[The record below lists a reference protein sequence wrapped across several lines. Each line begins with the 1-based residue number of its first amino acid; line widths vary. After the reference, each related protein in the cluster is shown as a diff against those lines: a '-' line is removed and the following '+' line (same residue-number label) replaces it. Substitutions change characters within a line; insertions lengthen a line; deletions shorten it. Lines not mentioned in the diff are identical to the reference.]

1 MSLELIEVKYF
12 SCFSPAC
19 DQILDKK
26 QLEEEMFIFRE
37 MQSIVVKKAWSR
49 EC

>member
-1 MSLELIEVKYF
+1 MSLELIDVKYF

-26 QLEEEMFIFRE
+26 QLKEEMFIFRG
-37 MQSIVVKKAWSR
+37 MQSLVVRKAWFTGV
-49 EC
+49 